1 MKTINLG
8 LIGLGTIGTGVVKV
22 LRENSALIE
31 KRLGVSLVIKRIA
44 DLDIKR
50 DRGVPADKSILTTDA
65 KKIIND
71 DEIDIVIELIGGY
84 EPALSFI
91 MQSISNKKH
100 IVTAN
105 KALLAKHGQEVFE
118 AIKKHDVNIGFE
130 ASVGGGIPIIRCI
143 KDNLASNRFESIY
156 GIVNGTGNYILSK
169 MTDEGKNFQDVLEE
183 AQEKGY
189 AEADPTFDIEGI
201 DSAHKIAILGSLAF
215 GCRIPIDK
223 VFTEGI
229 THISQTDI
237 HFASEFG
244 YRIKLLAIAK
254 KGDDTVDIRVH
265 PTMISKDNPIS
276 NINGVL
282 NAVKVRGNA
291 VGEAMLI
298 GEGAGALPTAS
309 AVLSDV
315 MEIVG
320 CITYGNRYSS
330 FDISN
335 HAKLKLQP
343 IDKIISKYYLR
354 FSVVDKPGILSKLS
368 GILGA
373 NSISIAS
380 VIQKGRSDSAGV
392 PLVFMTHK
400 AMEKDIQK
408 AVKEINELQVVKGNS
423 ILIRVENEG

>member
-22 LRENSALIE
+22 LRDNSALIE

-118 AIKKHDVNIGFE
+118 AIKKHKVNIGFE

-143 KDNLASNRFESIY
+143 KDNFAANRFESIY
-156 GIVNGTGNYILSK
+156 GVVNGTGNYILSK
-169 MTDEGKNFQDVLEE
+169 MTDEGKNFQDVLKE

-201 DSAHKIAILGSLAF
+201 DSAHKIAILGSLAL

-229 THISQTDI
+229 THITPTDI

-244 YRIKLLAIAK
+244 FRIKLLAIVK
-254 KGDDTVDIRVH
+254 KGDDTIDIRVH

>member
-22 LRENSALIE
+22 LRDNSALIE

-50 DRGVPADKSILTTDA
+50 DRGVPVDKSILTKDA

-118 AIKKHDVNIGFE
+118 AIKKHKVNIGFE

-143 KDNLASNRFESIY
+143 KDNFAANRFESIY
-156 GIVNGTGNYILSK
+156 GVVNGTGNYILSK
-169 MTDEGKNFQDVLEE
+169 MTDEGKNFQDVLKE

-201 DSAHKIAILGSLAF
+201 DSAHKIAILGSLAL

-229 THISQTDI
+229 THITPTDI

-244 YRIKLLAIAK
+244 FRIKLLAIVK
-254 KGDDTVDIRVH
+254 KGDDTIDIRVH

-315 MEIVG
+315 MEIAG

-380 VIQKGRSDSAGV
+380 VIQKGRSDSGGV

-400 AMEKDIQK
+400 AIEKDIQK
-408 AVKEINELQVVKGNS
+408 AVKEINELPVVKGKS
-423 ILIRVENEG
+423 ILIRVENES

>member
-31 KRLGVSLVIKRIA
+31 KRIGVSLVIKRIA

-50 DRGVPADKSILTTDA
+50 DRGVPVDKSILTTDA

-71 DEIDIVIELIGGY
+71 DEIDIVIELMGGY

-100 IVTAN
+100 VVTAN

-118 AIKKHDVNIGFE
+118 AIKKHKVNIGFE

-143 KDNLASNRFESIY
+143 KDNLAANRFESIY
-156 GIVNGTGNYILSK
+156 GVVNGTGNYILSK
-169 MTDEGKNFQDVLEE
+169 MTDEGKNFQDVLKE

-215 GCRIPIDK
+215 GCHIPIDK

-229 THISQTDI
+229 THITPMDI

-244 YRIKLLAIAK
+244 CRIKLLAIAK
-254 KGDDTVDIRVH
+254 KGDDTIDIRVH

-282 NAVKVRGNA
+282 NAIKVRGNA
-291 VGEAMLI
+291 VGEVMLI

-315 MEIVG
+315 MEIAG
-320 CITYGNRYSS
+320 CITYGNRSSS
-330 FDISN
+330 FDVSN

-343 IDKIISKYYLR
+343 IDKIVSNYYLR
-354 FSVVDKPGILSKLS
+354 FLVVDKPGILSKLS

-380 VIQKGRSDSAGV
+380 VIQKGRSDSGGV

-408 AVKEINELQVVKGNS
+408 AVKETNELKVVKGKS
-423 ILIRVENEG
+423 ILIRVENGS

>member
-31 KRLGVSLVIKRIA
+31 KRLGVSLIMKRIA
-44 DLDIKR
+44 DLDIER
-50 DRGVPADKSILTTDA
+50 DRGVPIDKSILTTNA
-65 KKIIND
+65 EEIIND
-71 DEIDIVIELIGGY
+71 NDIDIVIELVGGY

-91 MQSISNKKH
+91 LQSISNKKH

-118 AIKKHDVNIGFE
+118 AINKHKVNIGFE

-143 KDNLASNRFESIY
+143 KDNLAANRFESIY

-169 MTDEGKNFQDVLEE
+169 MTDEGKNFQDVLKE
-183 AQEKGY
+183 AQGKGY

-201 DSAHKIAILGSLAF
+201 DSAHKIAILAFLAF
-215 GCRIPIDK
+215 GCLIPIDD

-229 THISQTDI
+229 THITPTDI
-237 HFASEFG
+237 HFAREFG

-254 KGDDTVDIRVH
+254 RGDDTIDIRVH

-282 NAVKVRGNA
+282 NAIKVKGNA
-291 VGEAMLI
+291 VGETMLI

-315 MEIVG
+315 MEIAG
-320 CITYGNRYSS
+320 CITYGNRSPS

-343 IDKIISKYYLR
+343 IDEIASEYYLR
-354 FSVVDKPGILSKLS
+354 FSVVDKPKVLSKLS
-368 GILGA
+368 GILGD

-380 VIQKGRSDSAGV
+380 AIQKGRNESDGV
-392 PLVFMTHK
+392 PLVFMTHT
-400 AMEKDIQK
+400 ARERDIQK
-408 AVKEINELQVVKGNS
+408 AIKEINKLDVVIGKS
-423 ILIRVENEG
+423 VLIRVENGD

>member
-31 KRLGVSLVIKRIA
+31 KRIGVSLVIKRIA

-50 DRGVPADKSILTTDA
+50 DRGVPVDKSTLTTDA
-65 KKIIND
+65 KKIFND
-71 DEIDIVIELIGGY
+71 DEIDIVIELMGGY

-91 MQSISNKKH
+91 LQSISNKKH
-100 IVTAN
+100 VVTAN

-315 MEIVG
+315 MEIAG
-320 CITYGNRYSS
+320 GITYGNRYSS
-330 FDISN
+330 FDVSK

-343 IDKIISKYYLR
+343 IDRIVSKYYLR
-354 FSVVDKPGILSKLS
+354 FLVMDKPGILSKLS

-380 VIQKGRSDSAGV
+380 VIQKGRSDSDGV

-408 AVKEINELQVVKGNS
+408 AVKEINELKVVKGKS
-423 ILIRVENEG
+423 VLIRIENGS

>member
-31 KRLGVSLVIKRIA
+31 KRIGVSLVIKRIA

-118 AIKKHDVNIGFE
+118 AIKKHKVNIGFE

-143 KDNLASNRFESIY
+143 KDNFAANRFESIY
-156 GIVNGTGNYILSK
+156 GVVNGTGNYILSK
-169 MTDEGKNFQDVLEE
+169 MTDEGKNFQDVLKE

-229 THISQTDI
+229 THITPTDI

-244 YRIKLLAIAK
+244 FRIKLLAIVK
-254 KGDDTVDIRVH
+254 KGDDTIDIRVH

>member
-22 LRENSALIE
+22 LRDNSALIE

-118 AIKKHDVNIGFE
+118 AIKKHKVNIGFE

-143 KDNLASNRFESIY
+143 KDNFAANRFESIY
-156 GIVNGTGNYILSK
+156 GVVNGTGNYILSK
-169 MTDEGKNFQDVLEE
+169 MTDEGKNFQDVLKE

-229 THISQTDI
+229 THITPTDI

-244 YRIKLLAIAK
+244 FRIKLLAIVK
-254 KGDDTVDIRVH
+254 KGDDTIDIRVH

-408 AVKEINELQVVKGNS
+408 AVKEINELPVVKGKS
-423 ILIRVENEG
+423 ILIRVENES

>member
-1 MKTINLG
+1 
-8 LIGLGTIGTGVVKV
+8 
-22 LRENSALIE
+22 
-31 KRLGVSLVIKRIA
+31 
-44 DLDIKR
+44 
-50 DRGVPADKSILTTDA
+50 
-65 KKIIND
+65 
-71 DEIDIVIELIGGY
+71 
-84 EPALSFI
+84 

-118 AIKKHDVNIGFE
+118 AIKKHKVNIGFE

-143 KDNLASNRFESIY
+143 KDNFAANRFESIY
-156 GIVNGTGNYILSK
+156 GVVNGTGNYILSK
-169 MTDEGKNFQDVLEE
+169 MTDEGKNFQDVLKE

-229 THISQTDI
+229 THITPTDI

-244 YRIKLLAIAK
+244 FRIKLLAIVK
-254 KGDDTVDIRVH
+254 KGDDTIDIRVH

>member
-8 LIGLGTIGTGVVKV
+8 LIGLWTIGTGVVKV

-31 KRLGVSLVIKRIA
+31 KRIGVSLVMKRIA

-50 DRGVPADKSILTTDA
+50 DRGVPVDKSILTTDV

-71 DEIDIVIELIGGY
+71 DEIDIVIELMGGY
-84 EPALSFI
+84 EPALTFI

-100 IVTAN
+100 VVTAN

-118 AIKKHDVNIGFE
+118 AIKKHKVNIGFE

-143 KDNLASNRFESIY
+143 KDNLAANRFESIY

-169 MTDEGKNFQDVLEE
+169 MTDEGKNFQDVLKE

-215 GCRIPIDK
+215 GCCIPTDK

-229 THISQTDI
+229 THITPTDI
-237 HFASEFG
+237 HFAGEFG

-254 KGDDTVDIRVH
+254 KGDDTIDIRVH

-282 NAVKVRGNA
+282 NAIKVRGNA
-291 VGEAMLI
+291 VGEVMLI

-315 MEIVG
+315 MEIAG
-320 CITYGNRYSS
+320 RITYGNRSCS
-330 FDISN
+330 LEVSN

-343 IDKIISKYYLR
+343 IDNIVSKYYLR
-354 FSVVDKPGILSKLS
+354 FLVVDKPGILSKLS

-373 NSISIAS
+373 NYISIAS

-408 AVKEINELQVVKGNS
+408 AVKEINELKVVKGKS
-423 ILIRVENEG
+423 ILIRVENRS

>member
-1 MKTINLG
+1 MKIINLG

-22 LRENSALIE
+22 LRENFALIE

-50 DRGVPADKSILTTDA
+50 DRGVPVDKSILTTDA
-65 KKIIND
+65 KKIIHD
-71 DEIDIVIELIGGY
+71 DEIDIVIELMGGY
-84 EPALSFI
+84 KPALSFI

-100 IVTAN
+100 VVTAN
-105 KALLAKHGQEVFE
+105 KALLAKHGKEVFE
-118 AIKKHDVNIGFE
+118 AIKKHKVNIGFE

-143 KDNLASNRFESIY
+143 KDNLAANRFESIY
-156 GIVNGTGNYILSK
+156 GVVNGTGNYILSK
-169 MTDEGKNFQDVLEE
+169 MTDEGKNFQDVLKE

-215 GCRIPIDK
+215 ECRIPIDK

-229 THISQTDI
+229 THITPTDI

-254 KGDDTVDIRVH
+254 KRNDTVDIRVH

-282 NAVKVRGNA
+282 NAIKVRGNA
-291 VGEAMLI
+291 VGETMLI

-315 MEIVG
+315 MEIAG
-320 CITYGNRYSS
+320 SITYGNRSSS
-330 FDISN
+330 FDVSN
-335 HAKLKLQP
+335 HAKFKLKP

-354 FSVVDKPGILSKLS
+354 FSVLDKPGILSKLS

-380 VIQKGRSDSAGV
+380 VIQKGRSDSGGV

-408 AVKEINELQVVKGNS
+408 AVKEINKLKVVKGKS
-423 ILIRVENEG
+423 ILIRIENGS

>member
-31 KRLGVSLVIKRIA
+31 KRLGVSLIMKRIA
-44 DLDIKR
+44 DLDIER
-50 DRGVPADKSILTTDA
+50 DRGVPIDKSILTTSA
-65 KKIIND
+65 EEIIND
-71 DEIDIVIELIGGY
+71 NDIDIVIELVGGY

-91 MQSISNKKH
+91 LQSISNKKH

-118 AIKKHDVNIGFE
+118 AINKHKVNIGFE

-143 KDNLASNRFESIY
+143 KDNLAANRFESIC

-169 MTDEGKNFQDVLEE
+169 MTDEGKNFQDVLKE
-183 AQEKGY
+183 AQGKGY

-201 DSAHKIAILGSLAF
+201 DSAHKIAILAFLAF
-215 GCRIPIDK
+215 GCLIPIDD

-229 THISQTDI
+229 THITPTDI
-237 HFASEFG
+237 HFAREFG

-254 KGDDTVDIRVH
+254 RGDDTIDIRVH

-282 NAVKVRGNA
+282 NAIKVKGNA
-291 VGEAMLI
+291 VGETMLI

-315 MEIVG
+315 MEIAG
-320 CITYGNRYSS
+320 CISYGNRSPL

-335 HAKLKLQP
+335 YAKLKLQP
-343 IDKIISKYYLR
+343 IDEITSEYYLR
-354 FSVVDKPGILSKLS
+354 FSVVDKPKVLSKLS
-368 GILGA
+368 GILGD

-380 VIQKGRSDSAGV
+380 AIQKGRNESDGV

-400 AMEKDIQK
+400 ARERDIQK
-408 AVKEINELQVVKGNS
+408 AIKEINKLDVVIEKS
-423 ILIRVENEG
+423 ALIRVENGD

>member
-22 LRENSALIE
+22 LRDNSALIE

-118 AIKKHDVNIGFE
+118 AIKKHKVNIGFE

-143 KDNLASNRFESIY
+143 KDNFAANRFESIY
-156 GIVNGTGNYILSK
+156 GVVNGTGNYILSK
-169 MTDEGKNFQDVLEE
+169 MTDEGKNFQDVLKE

-201 DSAHKIAILGSLAF
+201 DSAHKIAILGSLAL

-229 THISQTDI
+229 THITPTDI

-244 YRIKLLAIAK
+244 FRIKLLAIVK
-254 KGDDTVDIRVH
+254 KGDDTIDIRVH

-400 AMEKDIQK
+400 AIEKDIQK

>member
-31 KRLGVSLVIKRIA
+31 KRIGVSLIIKRIA

-50 DRGVPADKSILTTDA
+50 DRGVPIDKSILTTDA

-71 DEIDIVIELIGGY
+71 DEIDIVIELMGGY

-105 KALLAKHGQEVFE
+105 KALLAKHGEEVFE
-118 AIKKHDVNIGFE
+118 AIKKHKVNIGFE

-143 KDNLASNRFESIY
+143 KDNLAANRFESIY

-169 MTDEGKNFQDVLEE
+169 MTDEGENFQDVLKE

-189 AEADPTFDIEGI
+189 AEADPTFDIEGM

-215 GCRIPIDK
+215 GCHIPIEK

-229 THISQTDI
+229 THITPMDI
-237 HFASEFG
+237 NFAREFG

-254 KGDDTVDIRVH
+254 KEDNAIDIRVH
-265 PTMISKDNPIS
+265 PTMISNDNLIS

-282 NAVKVRGNA
+282 NAITVRGNA
-291 VGEAMLI
+291 VGETMLI

-315 MEIVG
+315 MEIAG
-320 CITYGNRYSS
+320 CITYGNRSPS
-330 FDISN
+330 FDTGN
-335 HAKLKLQP
+335 HAKLKLKP
-343 IDKIISKYYLR
+343 IDEIVSKYYLR
-354 FSVVDKPGILSKLS
+354 FLVLDEPGILSKLS

-373 NSISIAS
+373 NSISIES
-380 VIQKGRSDSAGV
+380 VIQKGRSDSGGV

-408 AVKEINELQVVKGNS
+408 AVKEINELKVVKEKS
-423 ILIRVENEG
+423 ILIRVENGS